1 MVVRNI
7 IKGIPFSIWVIG
19 FSSLLVNISSVMVF
33 GVAALYVK
41 QALGVTT
48 GFVLMLE
55 GMFEAIAYAMKLF
68 SGVISDYL
76 RRRKI
81 VMLLGLILFALA
93 RPVMALFT
101 SVNGV
106 LISRLLDRFGNGIQS
121 TPRDALVSD
130 LASPGPKGACFG
142 LRQRLAVAGSFIGG
156 LLGIWCMVATDHN
169 YQAIFLYATIPAV
182 LGVLL
187 VIFFIKD
194 QNIKEEEKEKTKHNI
209 RRHPI
214 HLSDLKRLGKSY
226 WILMS
231 IALVFTSTRVGESV
245 LVLHATESFQMD
257 QSFSHGIIMLYNGAN
272 SLCSYPVGYLSDH
285 FGRYGFLGL
294 SFVILILSDTFL
306 GFANNLTSMII
317 GVALWGVQI
326 GISQSMFLS
335 LIADHVPEDLRGTGI
350 GFFYLIS
357 SVALLSAGAIGGSVA
372 NYYSQFATFIAS
384 GLIGLV
390 ALLMLVVFYKNLK
403 LPNHDNNLCN

>member
-1 MVVRNI
+1 MFMRNI
-7 IKGIPFSIWVIG
+7 IKDIPFSIWIIG

-55 GMFEAIAYAMKLF
+55 GMFEAIAYTMKLF

-76 RRRKI
+76 RRRKSVVI
-81 VMLLGLILFALA
+81 WGLILFALA

-106 LISRLLDRFGNGIQS
+106 LVSRLLDRFGNGIQS

-130 LASPGPKGACFG
+130 LASPDNKGACFG
-142 LRQRLAVAGSFIGG
+142 LRQSLAVAGSFMGG
-156 LLGIWCMVATDHN
+156 LLGIWCMVATN
-169 YQAIFLYATIPAV
+169 QNFKAIFLYATIPAV
-182 LGVLL
+182 LGLLL
-187 VIFFIKD
+187 VVSFVKD
-194 QNIKEEEKEKTKHNI
+194 PHVQEEKSSNKKI
-209 RRHPI
+209 VRRHPI

-226 WILMS
+226 WILMG

-245 LVLHATESFQMD
+245 LVLHATESFHMD
-257 QSFSHGIIMLYNGAN
+257 QNFSHGIIMLYNGAN
-272 SLCSYPVGYLSDH
+272 SLCSYPIGYLSDR

-294 SFVILILSDTFL
+294 SFAILILSDAFL
-306 GFANNLTSMII
+306 GFAHNLTCMVI
-317 GVALWGVQI
+317 GVALWGIQI

-335 LIADHVPEDLRGTGI
+335 LIADHVPDDLRGTGI

-357 SVALLSAGAIGGSVA
+357 SIALLTAGAIGGAVA
-372 NYYSQFATFIAS
+372 NHYNQFATFITS
-384 GLIGLV
+384 GVIGLV
-390 ALLMLVVFYKNLK
+390 ALLMLVVFYKSLK
-403 LPNHDNNLCN
+403 LPNHENTTCN